1 MLSIRGNQLLVGW
14 AYAEIG
20 YSLAEHTRKS
30 VTRLLSIRGNCLLV
44 GWAYAEI
51 NFVHTQLSRS
61 LIRVFIRTVPCF
73 LPIPLSPFSRPLPNV
88 LCSLF
93 HDSVPYLTSSV
104 PCLSSSVPCLLSSVP
119 CRTWSAPFHP
129 SSVTC
134 LSSMFIVTHT
144 LFPVSLL
151 CSLFHILCSLP
162 HNFSVPCLLSYVICL
177 KWSVHCLTSSF
188 PNLGSLFLCLPFS
201 VSDLMS
207 LILISLPPFS
217 GYSELEFLKSRWG
230 LGTEEE

>member
-1 MLSIRGNQLLVGW
+1 MLSMRWNPFRVCSAGDEIRSPYAEHIFNDNSEMGWDFPVCWAYAEIGYSLAEHTPKSVTRWLSIRRNRLLVGW

-30 VTRLLSIRGNCLLV
+30 FTRWLSIRGNCLLV

-93 HDSVPYLTSSV
+93 T
-104 PCLSSSVPCLLSSVP
+104 
-119 CRTWSAPFHP
+119 
-129 SSVTC
+129 
-134 LSSMFIVTHT
+134 
-144 LFPVSLL
+144 
-151 CSLFHILCSLP
+151 
-162 HNFSVPCLLSYVICL
+162 
-177 KWSVHCLTSSF
+177 
-188 PNLGSLFLCLPFS
+188 SLFL
-201 VSDLMS
+201 
-207 LILISLPPFS
+207 
-217 GYSELEFLKSRWG
+217 
-230 LGTEEE
+230 T